1 MLHAQYAA
9 MYSTPWMSDIVV
21 GTMRWG
27 IWDANFTTAQYEAM
41 IDKSMSLG
49 MSTFDHA
56 DIYGDHTTEAEFGAA
71 LKLHPEWRSQIEL
84 VTKCGIIRV
93 CDQKPEHYIK
103 AYDFTKSHIL
113 QSAEDSLRN
122 LQTDYLDVMLLHR
135 PDLLMDPDEVAEAF
149 ELLYTSGKVRSFGVS
164 NFTPS
169 QVKLLQSTV
178 PVGVHQLE
186 VSVKDVSAFN
196 DGRLDQCALD
206 GIVPMA
212 WSPLGG
218 GTLPNEMLTVLEPLA
233 TAFEVTPQV
242 IALAWLLQH
251 PAGVLPIVGTTKA
264 ENLEAAQ
271 KALNIKLDRQQWY
284 TIYQAATGTTLP

>member
-1 MLHAQYAA
+1 MLHAQLEA

-27 IWDANFTTAQYEAM
+27 IWDAKFTTAQYEAM
-41 IDKSMSLG
+41 IEKAMSLG

-71 LKLHPEWRSQIEL
+71 LKLHPKWRSQMEL

-93 CDQKPEHYIK
+93 CDQKPGHYIK

-149 ELLYTSGKVRSFGVS
+149 EMLYTSGKVRSFGVS

-186 VSVKDVSAFN
+186 VSVKDVSAFD
-196 DGRLDQCALD
+196 DGRLDQCTLD

-218 GTLPNEMLTVLEPLA
+218 GKLPEAVVSVLSALA
-233 TAFEVTPQV
+233 VEFEVTPQAM
-242 IALAWLLQH
+242 ALAWLLQH
-251 PAGVLPIVGTTKA
+251 PSGILPVVGTTKA

-271 KALNIKLDRQQWY
+271 AALNIKLDRQQWY

>member
-1 MLHAQYAA
+1 
-9 MYSTPWMSDIVV
+9 MSDIVV

-27 IWDANFTTAQYEAM
+27 IWDAKFTTAQYEAM
-41 IDKSMSLG
+41 IDTSMSLG

-56 DIYGDHTTEAEFGAA
+56 DIYGDYTTEAEFGAA
-71 LKLHPEWRSQIEL
+71 LKLHPEWRSQMEL

-103 AYDFTKSHIL
+103 AYDFTKLHIL

-186 VSVKDVSAFN
+186 VSVKDVSAFD

-233 TAFEVTPQV
+233 TAFEVTPQA

-251 PAGVLPIVGTTKA
+251 SSGILPVVGTTKA

-271 KALNIKLDRQQWY
+271 AALKIKLDRQQWY

>member
-1 MLHAQYAA
+1 MLHAQYVA

-113 QSAEDSLRN
+113 QSADDSLRN

-135 PDLLMDPDEVAEAF
+135 PDLLMDPNEVAEAF

-186 VSVKDVSAFN
+186 VSLKDVSAFD
-196 DGRLDQCALD
+196 DGRLDQCTLD

-218 GTLPNEMLTVLEPLA
+218 GTLPKGVSTALDTLA
-233 TAFEVTPQV
+233 SEFEVTPQA

-251 PAGVLPIVGTTKA
+251 PSGILPVVGTTKA
-264 ENLEAAQ
+264 ENLEAAHL
-271 KALNIKLDRQQWY
+271 ALNIKLDRQQWY
-284 TIYQAATGTTLP
+284 TIYQAATGITLP

>member
-1 MLHAQYAA
+1 

-27 IWDANFTTAQYEAM
+27 IWDAKFTTAQYEAM
-41 IDKSMSLG
+41 IEKAMSLG

-71 LKLHPEWRSQIEL
+71 LKLHPEWRSQMEL

-93 CDQKPEHYIK
+93 CDQKPGHYIK

-113 QSAEDSLRN
+113 QSTEDSLRN
-122 LQTDYLDVMLLHR
+122 LQTDYIDVMLLHR

-149 ELLYTSGKVRSFGVS
+149 EMLYTSGKVRSFGVS

-169 QVKLLQSTV
+169 QVQLLQSTV

-186 VSVKDVSAFN
+186 VSVKDVSSFD
-196 DGRLDQCALD
+196 DGRLDQCTLD

-218 GTLPNEMLTVLEPLA
+218 GTLPEGVLSALSIFAAE
-233 TAFEVTPQV
+233 FEVTPQA

-251 PAGVLPIVGTTKA
+251 PSGILPVVGTTKA
-264 ENLEAAQ
+264 QNLEAAHA
-271 KALNIKLDRQQWY
+271 ALNIKLDRQQWY

>member
-27 IWDANFTTAQYEAM
+27 IWDAKFTTAQYEAM
-41 IDKSMSLG
+41 IDTSMSLG

-56 DIYGDHTTEAEFGAA
+56 DIYGDYTTEAEFGAA
-71 LKLHPEWRSQIEL
+71 LKLHPEWRSQMEL

-186 VSVKDVSAFN
+186 VSVKDVSAFD

-233 TAFEVTPQV
+233 TAFEVTPQA

-251 PAGVLPIVGTTKA
+251 SSGILPVVGTTKA

-271 KALNIKLDRQQWY
+271 AALNIKLDRQQWY

>member
-1 MLHAQYAA
+1 
-9 MYSTPWMSDIVV
+9 MYSTPWMSDIVE

-27 IWDANFTTAQYEAM
+27 IWDAKFTTAQYEAM

-71 LKLHPEWRSQIEL
+71 LKLHPEWRSQMEL

-186 VSVKDVSAFN
+186 VSVKDVSAFD

-233 TAFEVTPQV
+233 TAFEVTPQA

-251 PAGVLPIVGTTKA
+251 SSGILPVVGTTKA

-271 KALNIKLDRQQWY
+271 AALNIKLDRQQWY

>member
-1 MLHAQYAA
+1 
-9 MYSTPWMSDIVV
+9 MSDIVV

-27 IWDANFTTAQYEAM
+27 IWDAQFTTVQYEAM
-41 IDKSMSLG
+41 IEMAMSLG

-71 LKLHPEWRSQIEL
+71 LKLHPAWRSQMEL

-93 CDQKPEHYIK
+93 CDQKPGHYIK

-149 ELLYTSGKVRSFGVS
+149 EMLYTSGKVRSFGVS

-169 QVKLLQSTV
+169 QVQLLQSTV

-186 VSVKDVSAFN
+186 VSVKDVSAFD
-196 DGRLDQCALD
+196 DGRLDQCTLD

-218 GTLPNEMLTVLEPLA
+218 GKLPEAVVSALSTLAVE
-233 TAFEVTPQV
+233 FEVTPQAM
-242 IALAWLLQH
+242 ALAWLLQH
-251 PAGVLPIVGTTKA
+251 PSGILPVVGTTKA

-271 KALNIKLDRQQWY
+271 AALNIKLDRQQWY

>member
-1 MLHAQYAA
+1 MLHAQYVA

-27 IWDANFTTAQYEAM
+27 IWDAKFTTAQYEAM
-41 IDKSMSLG
+41 IDTSMSLG

-56 DIYGDHTTEAEFGAA
+56 DIYGDYTTEAEFGAA
-71 LKLHPEWRSQIEL
+71 LKLHPEWRSQMEL

-122 LQTDYLDVMLLHR
+122 LQTDYLDLMLLHR

-186 VSVKDVSAFN
+186 VSVKDVSAFD

-233 TAFEVTPQV
+233 TAFEVTPQA

-251 PAGVLPIVGTTKA
+251 SSGILPVVGTTKA

-271 KALNIKLDRQQWY
+271 AALNIKVHRQQGY

>member
-1 MLHAQYAA
+1 
-9 MYSTPWMSDIVV
+9 MSDIVV

-27 IWDANFTTAQYEAM
+27 IWDAQFTTVQYEAM
-41 IDKSMSLG
+41 IEKAMSLG

-71 LKLHPEWRSQIEL
+71 LKLHPAWRSQMEL

-93 CDQKPEHYIK
+93 CDQKPGHYIK

-149 ELLYTSGKVRSFGVS
+149 EMLYTSGKVRSFGVS

-169 QVKLLQSTV
+169 QVQLLQSTV

-186 VSVKDVSAFN
+186 VSVKDVSAFD
-196 DGRLDQCALD
+196 DGRLDQCTLD

-218 GTLPNEMLTVLEPLA
+218 GKLPEAVVSALSTLAVE
-233 TAFEVTPQV
+233 FEVTPQAM
-242 IALAWLLQH
+242 ALAWLLQH
-251 PAGVLPIVGTTKA
+251 PSGILPVVGTTKA

-271 KALNIKLDRQQWY
+271 AALNIKLDRQQWY

>member
-1 MLHAQYAA
+1 MLHAQLEA

-27 IWDANFTTAQYEAM
+27 IWDAKFTTAQYEAM
-41 IDKSMSLG
+41 IEKAMSLG

-71 LKLHPEWRSQIEL
+71 LKLHPEWRSQMEL

-93 CDQKPEHYIK
+93 CDQKPGHYIK

-149 ELLYTSGKVRSFGVS
+149 EMLYTSGKVRSFGVS

-186 VSVKDVSAFN
+186 VSVKDVSAFD
-196 DGRLDQCALD
+196 DGRLDQCTLD

-218 GTLPNEMLTVLEPLA
+218 GKLPEAVVSALSALA
-233 TAFEVTPQV
+233 VEFEVTPQAM
-242 IALAWLLQH
+242 ALAWLLQH
-251 PAGVLPIVGTTKA
+251 PSGILPVVGTTKA

-271 KALNIKLDRQQWY
+271 AALKIKLDRQQWY

>member
-1 MLHAQYAA
+1 MLHAQLEA

-27 IWDANFTTAQYEAM
+27 IWDAKFTTAQYEAM
-41 IDKSMSLG
+41 IEKAMSLG

-71 LKLHPEWRSQIEL
+71 LKLHPEWRSQMEL

-93 CDQKPEHYIK
+93 CDQKPGHYIK

-186 VSVKDVSAFN
+186 VSVKDVSAFD

-233 TAFEVTPQV
+233 TAFEVTPQA

-251 PAGVLPIVGTTKA
+251 SSGILPVVGTTKA

-271 KALNIKLDRQQWY
+271 AALNIKLDRQQWY

>member
-1 MLHAQYAA
+1 
-9 MYSTPWMSDIVV
+9 MSDIVV

-27 IWDANFTTAQYEAM
+27 IWDAKFTTAQYEAM
-41 IDKSMSLG
+41 IDTSMSLG

-56 DIYGDHTTEAEFGAA
+56 DIYGDYTTEAEFGAA
-71 LKLHPEWRSQIEL
+71 LKLHPEWRSQMEL

-103 AYDFTKSHIL
+103 AYNFTKSHIL

-186 VSVKDVSAFN
+186 VSVKDVSAFD

-233 TAFEVTPQV
+233 TAFEVTPQA

-251 PAGVLPIVGTTKA
+251 SSGILPVVGTTKA

-271 KALNIKLDRQQWY
+271 AALNIKLDRQQWY

>member
-1 MLHAQYAA
+1 MLHAQYVA

-27 IWDANFTTAQYEAM
+27 IWDAKFTTAQYEAM
-41 IDKSMSLG
+41 IDTSMSLG

-56 DIYGDHTTEAEFGAA
+56 DIYGDYTTEAEFGAA
-71 LKLHPEWRSQIEL
+71 LKLHPEWRSQMEL

-122 LQTDYLDVMLLHR
+122 LQTDYLDLMLLHR

-186 VSVKDVSAFN
+186 VSVKDVSAFD

-233 TAFEVTPQV
+233 TAFEVTPQA

-251 PAGVLPIVGTTKA
+251 SSGILPVLGTTKA

-271 KALNIKLDRQQWY
+271 AALNIKLDRQQWY

>member
-1 MLHAQYAA
+1 MLHTQYAA

-27 IWDANFTTAQYEAM
+27 IWDAKFTTAQYEAI

-84 VTKCGIIRV
+84 VSKCGIIRV

-233 TAFEVTPQV
+233 KAFEVTPQV

>member
-1 MLHAQYAA
+1 

-27 IWDANFTTAQYEAM
+27 IWDAQFTTVQYEAM
-41 IDKSMSLG
+41 IEMAMSLG

-71 LKLHPEWRSQIEL
+71 LKLHPAWRSQMEL

-93 CDQKPEHYIK
+93 CDQKPGHYIK

-149 ELLYTSGKVRSFGVS
+149 EMLYTSGKVRSFGVS

-186 VSVKDVSAFN
+186 VSVKDVSAFD
-196 DGRLDQCALD
+196 DGRLDQCTLD

-218 GTLPNEMLTVLEPLA
+218 GKLPEAVVSALSALA
-233 TAFEVTPQV
+233 VEFEVKPQTM
-242 IALAWLLQH
+242 ALAWLLQH
-251 PAGVLPIVGTTKA
+251 PSGILPVVGTTKA

-271 KALNIKLDRQQWY
+271 AALTIKLDRQQWY

>member
-1 MLHAQYAA
+1 M
-9 MYSTPWMSDIVV
+9 
-21 GTMRWG
+21 
-27 IWDANFTTAQYEAM
+27 
-41 IDKSMSLG
+41 
-49 MSTFDHA
+49 
-56 DIYGDHTTEAEFGAA
+56 
-71 LKLHPEWRSQIEL
+71 EL

-186 VSVKDVSAFN
+186 VSVKDVSAFD

-218 GTLPNEMLTVLEPLA
+218 GTLPNEILTVLEPLA
-233 TAFEVTPQV
+233 TAFEVTPQA

-251 PAGVLPIVGTTKA
+251 SSGILPVVGTTKA

-271 KALNIKLDRQQWY
+271 AALNIKLDRQQWY

>member
-1 MLHAQYAA
+1 

-27 IWDANFTTAQYEAM
+27 IWDAGFTTSQYEAM
-41 IDKSMSLG
+41 ILKALSLG
-49 MSTFDHA
+49 MTTFDPA
-56 DIYGDHTTEAEFGAA
+56 DIYGNHTTEAEFGAA

-84 VTKCGIIRV
+84 VTKCGIIHV
-93 CDQKPEHYIK
+93 CDQKPEHYVK
-103 AYDFTKSHIL
+103 AYDFTKAHIL

-149 ELLYTSGKVRSFGVS
+149 DLLYTSGKVRSFGVS

-178 PVGVHQLE
+178 PVGVPQLE
-186 VSVKDVSAFN
+186 ISVKVVSAFD
-196 DGRLDQCALD
+196 DGRLDQCAID

-218 GTLPNEMLTVLEPLA
+218 GNLPEGAVAELEVLADE
-233 TAFEVTPQV
+233 FSVTSQA

-251 PAGVLPIVGTTKA
+251 PAGILPVVGTTKA
-264 ENLEAAQ
+264 ENLEAAHA
-271 KALNIKLDRQQWY
+271 ALNIKLDRQQWY
-284 TIYQAATGTTLP
+284 TIYQAATGTRLP

>member
-1 MLHAQYAA
+1 MLHAQYVA

-186 VSVKDVSAFN
+186 VSVKDVSAFD

-233 TAFEVTPQV
+233 TAFEVTPQA

-251 PAGVLPIVGTTKA
+251 SSGILPVVGTTKA

-271 KALNIKLDRQQWY
+271 AALNIKLDRQQWY

>member
-1 MLHAQYAA
+1 MLHAQLEA

-27 IWDANFTTAQYEAM
+27 IWDAKFTTAQYEAM
-41 IDKSMSLG
+41 IEKAMSLG

-71 LKLHPEWRSQIEL
+71 LKLHPEWRSQMEL

-93 CDQKPEHYIK
+93 CDQKPGHYIK

-149 ELLYTSGKVRSFGVS
+149 EMLYTSGKVRSFGVS

-186 VSVKDVSAFN
+186 VSVKDVSAFD
-196 DGRLDQCALD
+196 DGRLDQCTLD

-218 GTLPNEMLTVLEPLA
+218 GKLPEAVVSALSALA
-233 TAFEVTPQV
+233 VEFEVTPQAM
-242 IALAWLLQH
+242 ALAWLLQH
-251 PAGVLPIVGTTKA
+251 PSGILPVVGTTKA
-264 ENLEAAQ
+264 ENLEAARA
-271 KALNIKLDRQQWY
+271 ALNIKLDRQQWY
-284 TIYQAATGTTLP
+284 TIYQEATGTTLP

>member
-1 MLHAQYAA
+1 MLHTQYAA

-27 IWDANFTTAQYEAM
+27 IWDAKFTTAQYEAI

-84 VTKCGIIRV
+84 VSKCGIIRV

-103 AYDFTKSHIL
+103 AYDFTKSHISK
-113 QSAEDSLRN
+113 SAEDSLRN

-233 TAFEVTPQV
+233 KAFEVTPQV

>member
-1 MLHAQYAA
+1 MLHAQYVA

-27 IWDANFTTAQYEAM
+27 IWDAKFTTAQYEAM
-41 IDKSMSLG
+41 IDTSMSLG

-56 DIYGDHTTEAEFGAA
+56 DIYGDYTTEAEFGAA
-71 LKLHPEWRSQIEL
+71 LKLHPEWRSQMEL

-186 VSVKDVSAFN
+186 VSVKDVSAFD

-233 TAFEVTPQV
+233 KAFEVTPQV

>member
-27 IWDANFTTAQYEAM
+27 IWDAKFTTAQYEAM

-84 VTKCGIIRV
+84 VSKCGIIRV

-186 VSVKDVSAFN
+186 VSVKDVSAFD

-233 TAFEVTPQV
+233 TAFEVTPQA

-251 PAGVLPIVGTTKA
+251 SSGILPVVGTTKA

-271 KALNIKLDRQQWY
+271 AALNIKLDRQQWY

>member
-1 MLHAQYAA
+1 MLHAQLEA

-27 IWDANFTTAQYEAM
+27 IWDAKFTTAQYEAM
-41 IDKSMSLG
+41 IEKAMSLG

-71 LKLHPEWRSQIEL
+71 LKLHPEWRSQMEL

-93 CDQKPEHYIK
+93 CDQKPGHYIK

-149 ELLYTSGKVRSFGVS
+149 EMLYTSGKVRSFGVS

-186 VSVKDVSAFN
+186 VSVKDVSAFD
-196 DGRLDQCALD
+196 DGRLDQCTLD

-218 GTLPNEMLTVLEPLA
+218 GKLPEAVVSALSALA
-233 TAFEVTPQV
+233 IEFEVTPQAM
-242 IALAWLLQH
+242 ALAWLLQH
-251 PAGVLPIVGTTKA
+251 PSGILPVVGTTKA

-271 KALNIKLDRQQWY
+271 AALKIKLDRQQWY

>member
-1 MLHAQYAA
+1 MLHAQFRA

-27 IWDANFTTAQYEAM
+27 IWDAKFTTAQYEAM
-41 IDKSMSLG
+41 IDKAMSVG

-56 DIYGDHTTEAEFGAA
+56 DIYGNHTTEAEFGAA
-71 LKLHPEWRSQIEL
+71 LKLHPEWRSQMEL

-186 VSVKDVSAFN
+186 VSVKDVSAFD

-233 TAFEVTPQV
+233 TAFEVTPQA

-251 PAGVLPIVGTTKA
+251 SSGILPVVGTTKA

-271 KALNIKLDRQQWY
+271 AALNIKLDRQQWY

>member
-1 MLHAQYAA
+1 MLHAQYVA

-27 IWDANFTTAQYEAM
+27 IWDAKFTTAQYEAM
-41 IDKSMSLG
+41 IDTSMSLG

-56 DIYGDHTTEAEFGAA
+56 DIYGDYTTEAEFGAA
-71 LKLHPEWRSQIEL
+71 LKLHPEWRSQMEL

-186 VSVKDVSAFN
+186 VSVKDVSAFD

-233 TAFEVTPQV
+233 TAFELTPQA

-251 PAGVLPIVGTTKA
+251 SSGILPVVGTTKA

-271 KALNIKLDRQQWY
+271 AALNIKLDRQQWY

>member
-1 MLHAQYAA
+1 MLHAQYVA

-27 IWDANFTTAQYEAM
+27 IWDAKFTTAQYEAM
-41 IDKSMSLG
+41 IDTSMSLG

-56 DIYGDHTTEAEFGAA
+56 DIYGDYTTEAEFGAA
-71 LKLHPEWRSQIEL
+71 LKLHPEWRSQMEL

-135 PDLLMDPDEVAEAF
+135 PDLLMDPDEVAGAF

-186 VSVKDVSAFN
+186 VSVKDVSAFD

-218 GTLPNEMLTVLEPLA
+218 GTLPNEMLIVLEPLA
-233 TAFEVTPQV
+233 TAFEVTPQA

-251 PAGVLPIVGTTKA
+251 SSGILPVVGTTKA

-271 KALNIKLDRQQWY
+271 AALNIKLDRQQWY

>member
-1 MLHAQYAA
+1 
-9 MYSTPWMSDIVV
+9 
-21 GTMRWG
+21 
-27 IWDANFTTAQYEAM
+27 
-41 IDKSMSLG
+41 

-135 PDLLMDPDEVAEAF
+135 PDLLMDPEEVAEAF

-169 QVKLLQSTV
+169 QVKLLQTTV

-218 GTLPNEMLTVLEPLA
+218 GSLPKEVLTVLDTMA
-233 TAFEVTPQV
+233 TSFEVTPQA

-251 PAGVLPIVGTTKA
+251 PAGILPVVGTTKA
-264 ENLEAAQ
+264 ENLESAQ

-284 TIYQAATGTTLP
+284 TIYQAATGTILP

>member
-1 MLHAQYAA
+1 MLHAQYVA

-27 IWDANFTTAQYEAM
+27 IWDAKVTTAQYEAM
-41 IDKSMSLG
+41 IDTSMSLG

-56 DIYGDHTTEAEFGAA
+56 DIYGDYTTEAEFGAA
-71 LKLHPEWRSQIEL
+71 LKLHPEWRSQMEL

-186 VSVKDVSAFN
+186 VSVKDVSAFD

-233 TAFEVTPQV
+233 TAFEVTPQA

-251 PAGVLPIVGTTKA
+251 SSGILPVVGTTKA

-271 KALNIKLDRQQWY
+271 AALNIKLDRQQWY

>member
-1 MLHAQYAA
+1 MLHAQYVA

-113 QSAEDSLRN
+113 QSADDSLRN

-135 PDLLMDPDEVAEAF
+135 PDLLMDPNEVAEAF

-186 VSVKDVSAFN
+186 VSLKDVSAFD
-196 DGRLDQCALD
+196 DGRLDQCTLD

-218 GTLPNEMLTVLEPLA
+218 GTLPKGVSTALDTLA
-233 TAFEVTPQV
+233 SEFEVTPQA

-251 PAGVLPIVGTTKA
+251 PSGILPVVGTTKA
-264 ENLEAAQ
+264 ENLEAAHL
-271 KALNIKLDRQQWY
+271 ALNIKLDRQQWY
-284 TIYQAATGTTLP
+284 TIYQAATGITRP

>member
-1 MLHAQYAA
+1 MLHAQYVA

-27 IWDANFTTAQYEAM
+27 IWDAKFTTAQYEAM
-41 IDKSMSLG
+41 IDTSMSLG

-56 DIYGDHTTEAEFGAA
+56 DIYGDYTTEAEFGAA
-71 LKLHPEWRSQIEL
+71 LKLHPEWRSQMEL

-113 QSAEDSLRN
+113 QSAEDSLRS

-196 DGRLDQCALD
+196 DGRLDQCALN

-218 GTLPNEMLTVLEPLA
+218 GTLPNKMLTVLEPLA

-264 ENLEAAQ
+264 ENLEAAE

>member
-1 MLHAQYAA
+1 MLHAQLEA

-27 IWDANFTTAQYEAM
+27 IWDAKFTTAQYEAM
-41 IDKSMSLG
+41 IEKAMSLG

-71 LKLHPEWRSQIEL
+71 LKLHPEWRSQMEL

-93 CDQKPEHYIK
+93 CDQKPGHYIK

-149 ELLYTSGKVRSFGVS
+149 EMLYTSGKVRSFGVS

-186 VSVKDVSAFN
+186 VSVKDVSAFD
-196 DGRLDQCALD
+196 DGRLDQCTLD

-218 GTLPNEMLTVLEPLA
+218 GKLLEAVVSALSALA
-233 TAFEVTPQV
+233 VEFEVTPQAM
-242 IALAWLLQH
+242 ALAWLLQH
-251 PAGVLPIVGTTKA
+251 PSGILPVVGTTKA

-271 KALNIKLDRQQWY
+271 AALKIKLDRQQWY

>member
-122 LQTDYLDVMLLHR
+122 LQTDYLDLMLLHR

-186 VSVKDVSAFN
+186 VSVKDVSAFD

-218 GTLPNEMLTVLEPLA
+218 GTLPNEMLTVVEPLA
-233 TAFEVTPQV
+233 TAFEVTPQA
-242 IALAWLLQH
+242 IALACLLQH
-251 PAGVLPIVGTTKA
+251 SSGILPVVGTTKA

-271 KALNIKLDRQQWY
+271 AALNIKLDRQQWY

>member
-1 MLHAQYAA
+1 MLHAQLEA

-27 IWDANFTTAQYEAM
+27 IWDAGFTTAQYEAM
-41 IDKSMSLG
+41 IQKAFSLG
-49 MSTFDHA
+49 MTTFDHA
-56 DIYGDHTTEAEFGAA
+56 DIYGNHTTEAEFGAA

-84 VTKCGIIRV
+84 VTKCGIIHV
-93 CDQKPEHYIK
+93 CDQKPEHYVK
-103 AYDFTKSHIL
+103 AYDFTKAHIL

-122 LQTDYLDVMLLHR
+122 LQTDYIDVMLLHR

-149 ELLYTSGKVRSFGVS
+149 NLLYTSGKVRSFGVS

-169 QVKLLQSTV
+169 QVRLLQSTV

-186 VSVKDVSAFN
+186 ISLKDVSAFD
-196 DGRLDQCALD
+196 DGRLDQCTLD

-218 GTLPNEMLTVLEPLA
+218 GDLPKDAVAALKVLADEYSV
-233 TAFEVTPQV
+233 TAQA

-251 PAGVLPIVGTTKA
+251 PAGILPIVGTTKA
-264 ENLEAAQ
+264 ENLEAAHA
-271 KALNIKLDRQQWY
+271 ALNIKLDRQQWY
-284 TIYQAATGTTLP
+284 TIYQAATGTRLP

>member
-1 MLHAQYAA
+1 MLHAQYVA

-27 IWDANFTTAQYEAM
+27 IWDAKFTTAQYEAM

-103 AYDFTKSHIL
+103 AYDFTKSHII

-218 GTLPNEMLTVLEPLA
+218 GTLPKEVLTALDPLA
-233 TAFEVTPQV
+233 IAFDVTPQA

-251 PAGVLPIVGTTKA
+251 PAGILPVVGTTKE
-264 ENLEAAQ
+264 ENLETAQ

>member
-1 MLHAQYAA
+1 

-27 IWDANFTTAQYEAM
+27 IWDAKFTTAQYEAM
-41 IDKSMSLG
+41 IEKAMSLG

-71 LKLHPEWRSQIEL
+71 LKLHPEWRSQMEL

-93 CDQKPEHYIK
+93 CDQKPGHYIK

-149 ELLYTSGKVRSFGVS
+149 EMLYTSGKVRSFGVS

-186 VSVKDVSAFN
+186 VSVKDVSAFD
-196 DGRLDQCALD
+196 DGRLDQCTLD

-218 GTLPNEMLTVLEPLA
+218 GKLPEAVVSALSALA
-233 TAFEVTPQV
+233 VEFEVTPQAM
-242 IALAWLLQH
+242 ALAWLLQH
-251 PAGVLPIVGTTKA
+251 PSGILPVVGTTKA
-264 ENLEAAQ
+264 ENLEAAHA
-271 KALNIKLDRQQWY
+271 ALNIKLDRQQWY

>member
-27 IWDANFTTAQYEAM
+27 IWDAKFTTAQYEAM

-135 PDLLMDPDEVAEAF
+135 PDLLMDPEEVAEAF

-169 QVKLLQSTV
+169 QVKLLQTTV

-218 GTLPNEMLTVLEPLA
+218 GSLPKEVLTVLDTMA
-233 TAFEVTPQV
+233 TSFEVTPQA

-251 PAGVLPIVGTTKA
+251 PAGILPVVGTTKA
-264 ENLEAAQ
+264 ENLESAQ

-284 TIYQAATGTTLP
+284 TIYQAATGTILP

>member
-1 MLHAQYAA
+1 
-9 MYSTPWMSDIVV
+9 MSDIVV

-27 IWDANFTTAQYEAM
+27 IWDAKFTTAQYEAM

-135 PDLLMDPDEVAEAF
+135 PDLLMDPEEVAEAF

-169 QVKLLQSTV
+169 QVKLLQTTV

-218 GTLPNEMLTVLEPLA
+218 GSLPKEVLTVLDTMA
-233 TAFEVTPQV
+233 TSFEVTPQA

-251 PAGVLPIVGTTKA
+251 PAGILPVVGTTKA
-264 ENLEAAQ
+264 ENLESAQ

-284 TIYQAATGTTLP
+284 TIYQAATGTILP